1 MVREILRFL
10 RRGRVPKKG
19 YELVPSFRDALLALS
34 ERDKA
39 KLRAIGAS
47 LDEGED
53 D

>member
-1 MVREILRFL
+1 MVTEILRFL
-10 RRGRVPKKG
+10 RRGQAPKKQ
-19 YELVPSFRDALLALS
+19 YELVPSFRDALLVLS

-39 KLRAIGAS
+39 KLRAMVVS

>member
-10 RRGRVPKKG
+10 RRGQAPKKG
-19 YELVPSFRDALLALS
+19 YELVPSVRDAFLALS

-39 KLRAIGAS
+39 KLRAIGAR